1 MNAGRY
7 FTIAEKKA
15 VLCPLIESLCHDF
28 NPFLYMERWV
38 SFLRPQLLPQA
49 WGLKLPYDDMDQN
62 HLVAFHK
69 FYRQI
74 GLKCKD

>member
-28 NPFLYMERWV
+28 NPFLCVHGKVGLIFMTS
-38 SFLRPQLLPQA
+38 SFAPKG
-49 WGLKLPYDDMDQN
+49 WG
-62 HLVAFHK
+62 F
-69 FYRQI
+69 
-74 GLKCKD
+74 